1 MQVSLFD
8 RKRRFLLLIRRIRK
22 LVQYNGA
29 MTSTGASV
37 LLVARCAL
45 MSYLYQYLLQYIV
58 ADVQYQYILVT
69 AAICDHHYSHENI
82 VDIVD
87 IHQSLL
93 YQYHPTSRR
102 LLEIPINFP
111 IDQTLSTSAVNT
123 GWSRS
128 QASHYK
134 TILSNSSWMHWIN
147 ILVLSMSPSASTSL
161 SSEYSIN
168 FPYASSKRAYF

>member
-69 AAICDHHYSHENI
+69 AAICDHHI
-82 VDIVD
+82 AMR
-87 IHQSLL
+87 
-93 YQYHPTSRR
+93 TSW
-102 LLEIPINFP
+102 
-111 IDQTLSTSAVNT
+111 TSWTSTSPCCTSTTPQVDDC
-123 GWSRS
+123 SRS
-128 QASHYK
+128 
-134 TILSNSSWMHWIN
+134 LSISRLTKHFLLQPLIRGEVALK
-147 ILVLSMSPSASTSL
+147 LVIIKPP
-161 SSEYSIN
+161 
-168 FPYASSKRAYF
+168 FPTALECIE